1 MKPQSADFI
10 SKKASFP
17 PQSRKEAHRRGTTL
31 TYTSGSIKKDEIK
44 KALSHRTRAP
54 MARYHPALYS
64 TSLTRTNGEPT
75 HFSPKLPGDTPAFH
89 TGFHPPG
96 SLSLPAKLNP
106 AHRLCYLTD
115 IIIGPAPPVKN
126 GSGKEIEPPR
136 TPCCHRFHEGLF
148 NHLSHFMR
156 VFSPFRSEV

>member
-44 KALSHRTRAP
+44 KALSHRTRAQI
-54 MARYHPALYS
+54 ARYHPALYS
-64 TSLTRTNGEPT
+64 TSLTRTNGGPT

-106 AHRLCYLTD
+106 AHRLCYLID

-126 GSGKEIEPPR
+126 GSEKEIEPPR
-136 TPCCHRFHEGLF
+136 TPCYHRFHEGIF
-148 NHLSHFMR
+148 SQPSHFMR
-156 VFSPFRSEV
+156 EFS